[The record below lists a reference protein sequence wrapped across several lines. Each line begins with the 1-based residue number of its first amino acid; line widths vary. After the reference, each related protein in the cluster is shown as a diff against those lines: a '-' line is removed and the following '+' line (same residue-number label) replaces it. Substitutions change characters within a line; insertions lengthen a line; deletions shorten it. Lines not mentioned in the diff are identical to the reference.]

1 MDIVIQRV
9 KEAKV
14 RVNEVIVGEIQ
25 TGFLL
30 LVGFSQDDELGL
42 TRNDLEKI
50 SRKILKLRC
59 FSDLEGKMNLNL
71 EQVEGK
77 ILAVSQFTLLGDLKK
92 GNRPSFMKA
101 LRPDLASDY
110 FKLFCETL
118 REDVMVEE
126 GRFGEDMQVELIND
140 GPVTFVINS
149 NNILGSQR

>member
-101 LRPDLASDY
+101 LRPDLANDY
-110 FKLFCETL
+110 FKLLCETL
-118 REDVMVEE
+118 REDVVVEE